1 MKAEMIWT
9 LAIVVANNLC
19 TSAAIADTY
28 STETTTTD
36 LAQPMTETRETRTIE
51 TSPSPTVVREEPVII
66 NQPAE
71 KETVVVKKHSHHLLN
86 LGVVKVF

>member
-1 MKAEMIWT
+1 MKVELFWA
-9 LAIVVANNLC
+9 LAMVSANSLF

-51 TSPSPTVVREEPVII
+51 TAPSTTVVREQPVII

-71 KETVVVKKHSHHLLN
+71 KEIVVVKKHQHHLIKV
-86 LGVVKVF
+86 GPVKVF